1 MTNEADS
8 IILDVEYE
16 NGTNFSLGATTDNL
30 PPGVLYR
37 VKATYKYRR
46 EDVDELSFDVGDI
59 IRVVEYDD
67 PEEQVCILL
76 VIHLISL
83 YIQMWYNIILI
94 IMLMIV
100 TILIVT
106 PKIIKSVTNLFITL
120 RNKVG

>member
-8 IILDVEYE
+8 IILEVEYE

-67 PEEQVCILL
+67 PEEQV
-76 VIHLISL
+76 
-83 YIQMWYNIILI
+83 YIFLI
-94 IMLMIV
+94 IYFKIY
-100 TILIVT
+100 ILSFYI
-106 PKIIKSVTNLFITL
+106 FIYL
-120 RNKVG
+120 YLEIYYINI